1 MIKLSKELGDN
12 MLLFNHI
19 KRRLKAYTKWKRFYT
34 KEERNQKAPNKTI
47 YEMFLDY
54 AIKNPND
61 RALNYF
67 GKHITYKNM
76 MDKIDDVAD
85 SFMEMGAK
93 RYDIITIIMPNTP
106 EALYAFYA
114 TSKIGAVANMIHPL
128 SSETEILN
136 CLKNTESK
144 YVVVVDASYDKMVFD
159 LKDTKVEKIIGV
171 SAGVSMPLYLK
182 IGYFLKAGRK
192 FKTPHKEKFISWSK
206 FLKMHS
212 ARQNIIKERNVKDT
226 AAVILQSGGT
236 TGVSKGIVISNG
248 NFASMCIQAGIFWK
262 GLEPHDKILAIMP
275 CFHGFGLAL
284 SIHSPLCMG
293 VENIL
298 LPRFDARTFDK
309 LLDKYK
315 PNFVFG
321 VPTLFE
327 ALVNSNN
334 VKNLDLSCIKYIV
347 SGGDSLPASLQD
359 RLNIFL
365 KEHGSNATVS
375 QGYGM
380 TECLAGCIVNLGI
393 SDNNGCIG
401 VPGPHIDVKICEPFS
416 QKEVKDGESG
426 EICISGPTVML
437 GYLNNEEETNN
448 ALQVHSDGF
457 TWLHTG
463 DIGHISK
470 EDGLVYYEQRLKRMI
485 ISSGYNVY
493 PKQIEEVIES
503 HEAVLSCVVVGI
515 PHPYKVEVAKAC
527 IVLKND
533 VLDTPFLR
541 ANIKKYCE
549 KHLAKYEQPYKY
561 DFRKALPRTKLGK
574 IDFKKLQ
581 DEN

>member
-1 MIKLSKELGDN
+1 MIKLNRELGGN
-12 MLLFNHI
+12 MLLFSHI
-19 KRRLKAYTKWKRFYT
+19 KRRLKAYTKWKKFYT
-34 KEERNQKAPNKTI
+34 KEERNAKAPNETI
-47 YEMFLDY
+47 YETFSKY
-54 AIKNPND
+54 ATRHPND
-61 RALNYF
+61 KALNYF
-67 GKHITYKNM
+67 GKHITYKM
-76 MDKIDDVAD
+76 MMEKIDDVAD
-85 SFMEMGAK
+85 SFMDMGVG
-93 RYDIITIIMPNTP
+93 RYDIVTVVMPNTP

-114 TSKIGAVANMIHPL
+114 ISKIGAVANMLHPL
-128 SSETEILN
+128 SSEVEIVN

-144 YVVVVDASYDKMVFD
+144 YMVVVDASYDKIAED
-159 LKDTKVEKIIGV
+159 LTATKVEKIIGV
-171 SAGVSMPLYLK
+171 SAGLSMPLYMRV
-182 IGYFLKAGRK
+182 GYYLTAGRK
-192 FKTPHKEKFISWSK
+192 FKKPHKEMFVSWSK
-206 FLKMHS
+206 FLRLYSSK
-212 ARQNIIKERNVKDT
+212 QNIIRERNVKDT

-236 TGVSKGIVISNG
+236 TGVSKGIVLSNG
-248 NFASMCIQAGIFWK
+248 NFASMFVQARIFWK
-262 GLEPHDKILAIMP
+262 GLEAGDKILAIMP
-275 CFHGFGLAL
+275 VFHGFGLAL
-284 SIHSPLCMG
+284 SIHCPLCIG
-293 VENIL
+293 CEVIL
-298 LPRFDARTFDK
+298 LPKFDAKTFDK
-309 LLDKYK
+309 LLDKYR
-315 PNFVFG
+315 PNLVFG

-327 ALVNSNN
+327 ALINAKN
-334 VKNLDLSCIKYIV
+334 VKNLDLSALKYIV
-347 SGGDSLPASLQD
+347 SGGDSLPVSLQEK
-359 RLNIFL
+359 LNVYL
-365 KEHGSNATVS
+365 KEHGSKAKIS

-393 SDNNGCIG
+393 SDKNGCIG
-401 VPGPHIDVKICEPFS
+401 IPGPHIDVKIVEPFS
-416 QKEVKDGESG
+416 QKEVKDGVAG

-463 DIGHISK
+463 DIGYISP

-541 ANIKKYCE
+541 ASIKKHCE